1 MPWSD
6 HDARPY
12 LTDHRVGSAPQGRR
26 AIGPRRVA
34 AAGNN
39 CVASPFRRCL
49 QTAAGIVEKHGC
61 VRVVI
66 DDRLGEYVKSVQK
79 DAAKH
84 QDCTLNY
91 LETAHA
97 EVRQMSHQCSHLR
110 RVHIM
115 HDM

>member
-1 MPWSD
+1 M
-6 HDARPY
+6 
-12 LTDHRVGSAPQGRR
+12 
-26 AIGPRRVA
+26 
-34 AAGNN
+34 
-39 CVASPFRRCL
+39 
-49 QTAAGIVEKHGC
+49 
-61 VRVVI
+61 I